1 MRTTKFAV
9 ASVCTRIISIALILA
24 APAVAKAQLSVG
36 AYAGAEFDNQDN
48 WILYGAEAR
57 LGLESMTGQ
66 PYDANLRY
74 TYHSYGGGASA
85 SQIDLNAL
93 YNWKLASPGM
103 LAPYVG
109 LGAAYVRFSAGG
121 ASENKPGLNI
131 ISGTKVILDPTS
143 RIDPFLNMQYT
154 LIRDYPNSYTLTVG
168 ISVLLGDIPGKH

>member
-1 MRTTKFAV
+1 MRTTRYAV

-24 APAVAKAQLSVG
+24 APAVARAQLSVG
-36 AYAGAEFDNQDN
+36 GYVGAEFDNQNN

-74 TYHSYGGGASA
+74 TYHSYGSGASV
-85 SQIDLNAL
+85 SQLDLNAL
-93 YNWKLASPGM
+93 YNWKLASPGL

-109 LGAAYVRFSAGG
+109 LGAAYVRFSGG
-121 ASENKPGLNI
+121 GMTENKVGLNI

-154 LIRDYPNSYTLTVG
+154 IIRDFPNSYTLTVG
-168 ISVLLGDIPGKH
+168 LSVLLGDTPGKH